1 MSDFLSACVQH
12 AFLRQAIVAA
22 LLAAVACGTVGSLI
36 VVRRSTY
43 IAGAISHSVLAGLG
57 FARYAAVVWGWE
69 AFHPTAGALL
79 AALLAALLIVGICAR
94 GRERRDT
101 VLSVVWAVGM
111 AIGIAFMAA
120 TPGYQE
126 DLMSYLFGNILLV
139 SRQDLAVMAVL
150 NLLLV
155 ALLALGYRGLLA
167 VSFNAEL
174 AGIRGVRT
182 LAFETM
188 LAILTA
194 VAVVLL
200 IQVVGVVLV
209 IALLTLP
216 AATAALFTRRLVPM
230 MVAATLLCAVVTVGG
245 LAVSY
250 APEWPVSSTI
260 VFLAGGLYALLALVF
275 GRRTVPAAQT

>member
-1 MSDFLSACVQH
+1 MSGFLSACAQH
-12 AFLRQAIVAA
+12 AFLRQALVASV
-22 LLAAVACGTVGSLI
+22 LAAVACGTVGSLI

-69 AFHPTAGALL
+69 AFHPTLGALL
-79 AALLAALLIVGICAR
+79 AAVLSALLVVAICAR
-94 GRERRDT
+94 GHARRDT

-111 AIGIAFMAA
+111 AVGIAFMAA

-126 DLMSYLFGNILLV
+126 DLMSYLFGNVLLV
-139 SRQDLAVMAVL
+139 SRQDLIVMALL
-150 NLLLV
+150 NGLLV

-182 LAFETM
+182 LTFET
-188 LAILTA
+188 LLGLLTA

-230 MVAATLLCAVVTVGG
+230 MLMATLLCAFVTVGG
-245 LAVSY
+245 LALSY
-250 APEWPVSSTI
+250 TPEWPVSSTI
-260 VFLAGGLYALLALVF
+260 VFLAGGLYAVLSWRV
-275 GRRTVPAAQT
+275 GRQARSTVPR